1 MSKNKSVAG
10 ILFYTFG
17 TIFLMAVITVCA
29 INFKRDSRFLQ
40 KPATTASADVNEG
53 KGGPEKA
60 QPEAGKAVAGAKT
73 NSDAKS
79 SNDKTSKPVKKPSET
94 NPAGSSE
101 GSGGKSGD
109 TGDTANKPQNPG
121 EEP

>member
-60 QPEAGKAVAGAKT
+60 QPEAVAGAKT

-109 TGDTANKPQNPG
+109 TGDTADKPQNPG